1 MEPHRRP
8 QLPEGLTAEE
18 IVAIAARH
26 GGRNVRVFGSRA
38 RGEARADSDLDLLV
52 DMEPGRSLLD
62 LAHIKV
68 EIEERVGR
76 TVDIHTEGGLSRYF
90 RKDVLHSSLAL

>member
-1 MEPHRRP
+1 MDRAAL
-8 QLPEGLTAEE
+8 QLPDGLTAEE

-62 LAHIKV
+62 LATIKA
-68 EIEERVGR
+68 EIEQRCRGR
-76 TVDIHTEGGLSRYF
+76 VDIHTPGGLSRYF
-90 RKDVLHSSLAL
+90 RDQVLASTIDL